1 MSGETGFFVS
11 LWTIPRRADTELWDV
26 RDVDR
31 PASDIEAAIANRT
44 HLGKPMPTEGSRRT
58 RAGLIREH
66 DEPVGGGVSSH
77 ASERRREPSILPRD
91 ENVSA
96 TVAPSSVALSKST
109 TNVGGLRLLGSALR
123 CRGTPCTA
131 SSAYARVKGMGCL
144 ECAGCDSGCAYSQY
158 ST

>member
-1 MSGETGFFVS
+1 MS

-44 HLGKPMPTEGSRRT
+44 HLGMPTVGSRRT
-58 RAGLIREH
+58 RDGLIREH
-66 DEPVGGGVSSH
+66 DEPVGGGVSSR
-77 ASERRREPSILPRD
+77 ASARKREPPILLR

-96 TVAPSSVALSKST
+96 TVVPSSVVLSKST

-131 SSAYARVKGMGCL
+131 SSAYANVKGMGCL
-144 ECAGCDSGCAYSQY
+144 ECTGCDSGCAYS
-158 ST
+158 T